1 VRDQSRIV
9 RVQERRD
16 LDCAYP
22 RTAGPGLCV
31 SKNGGTPIERGP
43 GLCGDPDCA
52 CPRTASKNSARTAGP
67 RGLGA
72 RDQGP
77 GASRGASQRSGRVD
91 PPRRA
96 CPAPPS
102 TSSRTGSCGT
112 GLCVSNNG
120 APPTTAETRR
130 RAKGRPDEPRAKRPA
145 DAHRRRSTRLRASVQ
160 AAPVNCVPSLR
171 SGSSARTSNGP
182 VHAPSPPGPNS
193 VQDRTVRVQQRRSGP
208 NCACPTTAETRRR
221 AKGRPDEPRAKRP
234 ADAHR
239 RRSTRLRAS
248 VQAAPVNCVPS
259 LRSGSSARTANGPVH
274 APSPTPRHRQDRTPG
289 PNPRTELCPGP
300 NSVQDRTVRVQQRR
314 CVSNNGAQDRTVR
327 VQQRRIQ
334 QRRSNGAA

>member
-1 VRDQSRIV
+1 
-9 RVQERRD
+9 
-16 LDCAYP
+16 
-22 RTAGPGLCV
+22 V
-31 SKNGGTPIERGP
+31 SKNGGTRIERVQERR
-43 GLCGDPDCA
+43 DPDCA
-52 CPRTASKNSARTAGP
+52 CPRTAGPRLSVDPDCAGTRIVRVQERRPRTAQERRDPGGSGP
-67 RGLGA
+67 GT

-77 GASRGASQRSGRVD
+77 RVERVSA
-91 PPRRA
+91 PAEWIRRA
-96 CPAPPS
+96 VHVQHLPAPPLGRDRAGPDCACP
-102 TSSRTGSCGT
+102 TTASSNNRLRTGSCGT
-112 GLCVSNNG
+112 GLCVSNN
-120 APPTTAETRR
+120 RL
-130 RAKGRPDEPRAKRPA
+130 PDEPRAKRPA

-300 NSVQDRTVRVQQRR
+300 NCACPTT
-314 CVSNNGAQDRTVR
+314 AQDRTV
-327 VQQRRIQ
+327 RIQ